1 MVYNKTD
8 LAKITGLSRATIS
21 KIFNS
26 KGLNPK
32 IETME
37 KIALALDC
45 SIEDLRKK
53 IKKEEIWKNQHQQKE
68 KRLSKL
74 DTK

>member
-26 KGLNPK
+26 KRLNPK

-45 SIEDLRKK
+45 SIDDLRKK

-68 KRLSKL
+68 KRLSKP

>member
-1 MVYNKTD
+1 MVYNKTE

-26 KGLNPK
+26 KRLNPK

-37 KIALALDC
+37 KIAFALDC
-45 SIEDLRKK
+45 SIDDLRKK

-68 KRLSKL
+68 KRLSKP

>member
-26 KGLNPK
+26 KRLNPK

-53 IKKEEIWKNQHQQKE
+53 IKKEEI
-68 KRLSKL
+68 
-74 DTK
+74 

>member
-26 KGLNPK
+26 KRLNPK

>member
-1 MVYNKTD
+1 MVYNKTE

-26 KGLNPK
+26 KRLNPK

-45 SIEDLRKK
+45 SIDDLRKK

-68 KRLSKL
+68 KRLSKP